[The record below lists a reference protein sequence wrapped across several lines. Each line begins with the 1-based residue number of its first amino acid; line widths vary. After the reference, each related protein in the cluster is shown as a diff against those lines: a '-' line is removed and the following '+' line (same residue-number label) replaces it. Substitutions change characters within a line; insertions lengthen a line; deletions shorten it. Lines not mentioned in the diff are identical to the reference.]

1 MLKALQAV
9 LLKADLL
16 KNGARSDSPS
26 RSLLLVC
33 KGEICLKK
41 RLLALALC
49 AAMIVS
55 AAFTGCQG
63 GGSTEGS
70 NTASTSST
78 SSTSTIPED
87 GGFKTISYEPS
98 TDKYRNYYE
107 IFVYSFCDSDGDG
120 IGDFKGLTS
129 KLDYLNDGDPNTT
142 DDLGIDGIWLMPIMP
157 SGTYHKYDVDN
168 YKDIDEDY
176 GTLEDFK
183 TFLSEAHKRGI
194 NVIIDLVINHTS
206 NTHEWFKKAKEELKE
221 GKTDGYVQYYNMVQA
236 DSKPSA
242 SGASQY
248 YYAGT
253 KGWYY
258 ETSFTQN
265 MPDLN
270 LKNEKVRAEIE
281 SICDFWLT
289 DIGIDGFRL
298 DAAYHY
304 DPNSNESI
312 NDLKWL
318 YDYCKGIKDDVYMVG
333 EVWQGGNV
341 ISEFYKS
348 GVDSFFN
355 FDMQGTSGQVATKAV
370 NLKNVQGY
378 YDYVKSWIDT
388 ITENS
393 STAISVPFLSNH
405 DTARSAGFLTRNTQK
420 EKNAAMAYLL
430 TPGNPFI
437 YYGEEIAMTGSGE
450 DPDKRTGMLWSLS
463 DNTGYVSSIPGA
475 TNTEKPDEGAEEAQ
489 KNENSLLN
497 LYKKVIRLKLQNPEI
512 ARGTFTP
519 VVLDEN
525 NKAVGAFISEY
536 NGSKVM
542 VILNLSDKA
551 TVTVPQSTMAYSG
564 VRGYIISDTTNT
576 EKVELNGEQL
586 TIPANSVVVLK

>member
-1 MLKALQAV
+1 M
-9 LLKADLL
+9 
-16 KNGARSDSPS
+16 
-26 RSLLLVC
+26 
-33 KGEICLKK
+33 KK
-41 RLLALALC
+41 RLLALTLC
-49 AAMIVS
+49 AAMLVS
-55 AAFTGCQG
+55 AVLTGCQNG
-63 GGSTEGS
+63 GTTESNNSVVS
-70 NTASTSST
+70 NTESAASSSSD
-78 SSTSTIPED
+78 SSIPED
-87 GGFKTISYEPS
+87 GGFKTISYEAS
-98 TDKYRNYYE
+98 KDKYRNYYE

-129 KLDYLNDGDPNTT
+129 KLDYLNDGDPKTT

-157 SGTYHKYDVDN
+157 SGSYHKYDVDN
-168 YKDIDEDY
+168 YKDIDKSY

-194 NVIIDLVINHTS
+194 NVIIDFVINHTS
-206 NTHEWFKKAKEELKE
+206 NTNEWFKKAKEEQKE
-221 GKTDGYVQYYNMVQA
+221 GKTDGYAQYYNFVQS
-236 DSKPSA
+236 DSKPA
-242 SGASQY
+242 DVGASKY

-258 ETSFTQN
+258 ESAFTQN

-270 LKNEKVRAEIE
+270 LKNEKVRKEIE
-281 SICDFWLT
+281 GICDFWLK

-304 DPNSNESI
+304 DQNSNESI
-312 NDLKWL
+312 NDIKWL
-318 YDYCKGIKDDVYMVG
+318 YDYCKSIKDDVYMVG
-333 EVWQGGNV
+333 EVWMGGNV
-341 ISEFYKS
+341 ISDFYKS
-348 GVDSFFN
+348 GADSFFN

-370 NLKNVQGY
+370 NLKNVKGY
-378 YDYVKSWIDT
+378 YDYVKSWVDT
-388 ITENS
+388 ITENNS
-393 STAISVPFLSNH
+393 KAISAPFISNH

-437 YYGEEIAMTGSGE
+437 YYGEEIGMTGSGE
-450 DPDKRTGMLWSLS
+450 DPDKRTGMVWSLS
-463 DNTGYVSSIPGA
+463 DNTGYVASIPGA
-475 TNTEKPDEGAEEAQ
+475 TTNTEKPEEGVAEAQ

-519 VVLDEN
+519 VTLDEN

-551 TVTVPQSTMAYSG
+551 TVTVPKSAMSYSG
-564 VRGYIISDTTNT
+564 VRGYIVSDTTNT

>member
-1 MLKALQAV
+1 M
-9 LLKADLL
+9 
-16 KNGARSDSPS
+16 
-26 RSLLLVC
+26 
-33 KGEICLKK
+33 KK
-41 RLLALALC
+41 RLLALTLC
-49 AAMIVS
+49 AAMLVS
-55 AAFTGCQG
+55 AVLTGCQNG
-63 GGSTEGS
+63 GTTESNNSVVS
-70 NTASTSST
+70 NTESAASSSSD
-78 SSTSTIPED
+78 SSIPED
-87 GGFKTISYEPS
+87 GGFKTISYEAS
-98 TDKYRNYYE
+98 KDKYRNYYE

-129 KLDYLNDGDPNTT
+129 KLDYLNDGDPKTT

-157 SGTYHKYDVDN
+157 SGSYHKYDVDN
-168 YKDIDEDY
+168 YKDIDKSY

-194 NVIIDLVINHTS
+194 NVIIDFVINHTS
-206 NTHEWFKKAKEELKE
+206 NTNEWFKKAKEELKE
-221 GKTDGYVQYYNMVQA
+221 GKTDGYVQYYNFVQS
-236 DSKPSA
+236 DSKPA
-242 SGASQY
+242 DVGASKY

-258 ETSFTQN
+258 ESAFTQN

-270 LKNEKVRAEIE
+270 LKNEKVRKEIE
-281 SICDFWLT
+281 GICDFWLK

-304 DPNSNESI
+304 DQNSNESI
-312 NDLKWL
+312 NDIKWL
-318 YDYCKGIKDDVYMVG
+318 YDYCKSIKDDVYMVG
-333 EVWQGGNV
+333 EVWMGGNV
-341 ISEFYKS
+341 ISDFYKS
-348 GVDSFFN
+348 GADSFFN

-370 NLKNVQGY
+370 NLKNVKGY
-378 YDYVKSWIDT
+378 YDYVKSWVDT
-388 ITENS
+388 ITENNS
-393 STAISVPFLSNH
+393 KAISAPFISNH

-437 YYGEEIAMTGSGE
+437 YYGEEIGMTGSGE
-450 DPDKRTGMLWSLS
+450 DPDKRTGMVWSLS
-463 DNTGYVSSIPGA
+463 DNTGYVASIPGA
-475 TNTEKPDEGAEEAQ
+475 TTNTEKPEEGVAEAQ

-519 VVLDEN
+519 VTLDEN

-551 TVTVPQSTMAYSG
+551 TVTVPKSAMSYSG
-564 VRGYIISDTTNT
+564 VRGYIVSDTTNT

>member
-1 MLKALQAV
+1 M
-9 LLKADLL
+9 
-16 KNGARSDSPS
+16 
-26 RSLLLVC
+26 
-33 KGEICLKK
+33 KK
-41 RLLALALC
+41 RLLALTLC
-49 AAMIVS
+49 AAMLVS
-55 AAFTGCQG
+55 AVLTGCQNG
-63 GGSTEGS
+63 GTTESNNSVVS
-70 NTASTSST
+70 NTESAASSSSD
-78 SSTSTIPED
+78 SSIPED
-87 GGFKTISYEPS
+87 GGFKTISYEAS
-98 TDKYRNYYE
+98 KDKYRNYYE

-129 KLDYLNDGDPNTT
+129 KLDYLNDGDPKTT

-157 SGTYHKYDVDN
+157 SGSYHKYDVDN
-168 YKDIDEDY
+168 YKDIDKSY

-194 NVIIDLVINHTS
+194 NVIIDFVINHTS
-206 NTHEWFKKAKEELKE
+206 NTNEWFKKAKEELKE
-221 GKTDGYVQYYNMVQA
+221 GKTDGYAQYYNFVQS
-236 DSKPSA
+236 DSKPA
-242 SGASQY
+242 DVGASRY
-248 YYAGT
+248 YYGGT

-258 ETSFTQN
+258 ESAFAQN

-270 LKNEKVRAEIE
+270 LKNEKVRKEIE
-281 SICDFWLT
+281 GICDFWLK

-304 DPNSNESI
+304 DQNSNESI
-312 NDLKWL
+312 NDIKWL
-318 YDYCKGIKDDVYMVG
+318 YDYCKSIKDDVYMVG
-333 EVWQGGNV
+333 EVWMGGNV
-341 ISEFYKS
+341 ISDFYKS
-348 GVDSFFN
+348 GADSFFN

-370 NLKNVQGY
+370 NLKNVKGY
-378 YDYVKSWIDT
+378 YDYVKSWVDT
-388 ITENS
+388 ITENNS
-393 STAISVPFLSNH
+393 KAISAPFISNH

-437 YYGEEIAMTGSGE
+437 YYGEEIGLTGSGE
-450 DPDKRTGMLWSLS
+450 DPDKRTGMVWSLS
-463 DNTGYVSSIPGA
+463 DNTGYVASIPGA
-475 TNTEKPDEGAEEAQ
+475 TTNTEKPEEGVAEAQ

-519 VVLDEN
+519 VTLDEN

-551 TVTVPQSTMAYSG
+551 TVTVPKSAMSYSG
-564 VRGYIISDTTNT
+564 VRGYIVSDTTNT

>member
-1 MLKALQAV
+1 M
-9 LLKADLL
+9 
-16 KNGARSDSPS
+16 
-26 RSLLLVC
+26 
-33 KGEICLKK
+33 KK
-41 RLLALALC
+41 RLLALTLC
-49 AAMIVS
+49 AAMLVS
-55 AAFTGCQG
+55 AVLTGCQNG
-63 GGSTEGS
+63 GTTESNNSVVS
-70 NTASTSST
+70 NTESAASSSSD
-78 SSTSTIPED
+78 SSIPED
-87 GGFKTISYEPS
+87 GGFKTISYEAS
-98 TDKYRNYYE
+98 KDKYRNYYE

-129 KLDYLNDGDPNTT
+129 KLDYLNDGDPKTT

-157 SGTYHKYDVDN
+157 SGSYHKYDVDN
-168 YKDIDEDY
+168 YKDIDKSY

-206 NTHEWFKKAKEELKE
+206 NTNEWFKKAKEELKE
-221 GKTDGYVQYYNMVQA
+221 GKTDSYAQYYNFVQS
-236 DSKPSA
+236 DSKPA
-242 SGASQY
+242 DVGASSY

-258 ETSFTQN
+258 ESAFAQN

-270 LKNEKVRAEIE
+270 LKNEKVRKEIE
-281 SICDFWLT
+281 GICDFWLK

-304 DPNSNESI
+304 DQNSNESI
-312 NDLKWL
+312 NDIKWL
-318 YDYCKGIKDDVYMVG
+318 YDYCKSIKDDVYMVG
-333 EVWQGGNV
+333 EVWMGGNV
-341 ISEFYKS
+341 ISDFYKS
-348 GVDSFFN
+348 GADSFFN

-370 NLKNVQGY
+370 NLKNVKGY
-378 YDYVKSWIDT
+378 YDYVKSWVDT
-388 ITENS
+388 ITESNS
-393 STAISVPFLSNH
+393 KAISAPFISNH

-437 YYGEEIAMTGSGE
+437 YYGEEIGMTGSGE
-450 DPDKRTGMLWSLS
+450 DPDKRTGMVWSLS
-463 DNTGYVSSIPGA
+463 DNTGYVASIPGA
-475 TNTEKPDEGAEEAQ
+475 TTNTEKPEEGVAEAQ

-519 VVLDEN
+519 VTLDEN

-551 TVTVPQSTMAYSG
+551 TVTVPKSAMSYSG
-564 VRGYIISDTTNT
+564 VRGYIVSDTTNT

>member
-1 MLKALQAV
+1 M
-9 LLKADLL
+9 
-16 KNGARSDSPS
+16 
-26 RSLLLVC
+26 
-33 KGEICLKK
+33 KK

-49 AAMIVS
+49 AAMLVS
-55 AAFTGCQG
+55 AVFTGCQG
-63 GGSTEGS
+63 GGTTESDNST
-70 NTASTSST
+70 TSST
-78 SSTSTIPED
+78 SSTGSSSSIPED
-87 GGFKTISYEPS
+87 GGFKTISYEAS
-98 TDKYRNYYE
+98 DDKYRNYYE

-168 YKDIDEDY
+168 YKDIDKSY
-176 GTLEDFK
+176 GTLDDFK

-206 NTHEWFKKAKEELKE
+206 NTHEWFKQAKEELKE
-221 GKTDGYVQYYNMVQA
+221 GKTDGYVQYYNFVQSDTKPA
-236 DSKPSA
+236 DV
-242 SGASQY
+242 GASSY

-258 ETSFTQN
+258 ESAFTQS

-270 LKNEKVRAEIE
+270 LKNEKVREEIQ
-281 SICDFWLT
+281 SICDFWLK

-304 DPNSNESI
+304 DQNSNESI

-318 YDYCKGIKDDVYMVG
+318 YDYCKGIKSDVYMVG
-333 EVWQGGNV
+333 EVWMGSNV
-341 ISEFYKS
+341 IADFYKS

-388 ITENS
+388 ITANNS
-393 STAISVPFLSNH
+393 NAISAPFISNH

-437 YYGEEIAMTGSGE
+437 YYGEEIGMTGSGE
-450 DPDKRTGMLWSLS
+450 DPDKRTGMVWSLS
-463 DNTGYVSSIPGA
+463 DNTGYVASIPGA
-475 TNTEKPDEGAEEAQ
+475 TNNEKPDEGVAEAQ
-489 KNENSLLN
+489 ENENSLLN
-497 LYKKVIRLKLQNPEI
+497 LYKKLIRLKLQNPEI

-525 NKAVGAFISEY
+525 NKSVGAFISEY

-551 TVTVPQSTMAYSG
+551 TVTVPKSTMSYSG

>member
-1 MLKALQAV
+1 M
-9 LLKADLL
+9 
-16 KNGARSDSPS
+16 
-26 RSLLLVC
+26 
-33 KGEICLKK
+33 KK
-41 RLLALALC
+41 RLLAIALC

-55 AAFTGCQG
+55 AAFTGCQNG
-63 GGSTEGS
+63 DGDSQS
-70 NTASTSST
+70 NSST
-78 SSTSTIPED
+78 TSGTSTGSIPED
-87 GGFKTISYEPS
+87 GGFKTVEYTASD
-98 TDKYRNYYE
+98 DKYRNYYE

-157 SGTYHKYDVDN
+157 SSTYHKYDVDD
-168 YKDIDEDY
+168 YMDIDKSY
-176 GTLEDFK
+176 GTMDDFK

-206 NTHEWFKKAKEELKE
+206 NTNEWFKKAKEELKE
-221 GKTDGYVQYYNMVQA
+221 GKTDGYVQYYNFVQSDTKP
-236 DSKPSA
+236 DSIGETSYYF
-242 SGASQY
+242 SGV
-248 YYAGT
+248 

-258 ETSFTQN
+258 QSAFTQN

-270 LKNEKVRAEIE
+270 LKNEKVREEIQK
-281 SICDFWLT
+281 ICKFWLD
-289 DIGIDGFRL
+289 DIKIDGFRL

-304 DPNSNESI
+304 DPNSAESI

-318 YDYCKGIKDDVYMVG
+318 YDYCKSVKDDVYMIG
-333 EVWQGGNV
+333 EVWKGGNV

-355 FDMQGTSGQVATKAV
+355 FEMEGTAGQITKAV
-370 NLKNVQGY
+370 NVKNCQSY
-378 YDYVKSWIDT
+378 FDYIKSWQDS
-388 ITENS
+388 ITADNKN
-393 STAISVPFLSNH
+393 AISAPFLSNH

-420 EKNAAMAYLL
+420 EKNAAMAYLM

-450 DPDKRTGMLWSLS
+450 DPDKRTGMVWSLS
-463 DNTGYVSSIPGA
+463 DTTGYVSKIPGA
-475 TNTEKPDEGAEEAQ
+475 TNTEKPAEGVDEAQ

-497 LYKKVIRLKLQNPEI
+497 FYKKIIRLKLQNPEI

-525 NKAVGAFISEY
+525 VTNVGAYISEY

-542 VILNLSDKA
+542 VVMNLGDKA
-551 TVTVPQSTMAYSG
+551 TVTVSKDNMAYSG
-564 VRGYIISDTTNT
+564 VRGYAISDTANT
-576 EKVELNGEQL
+576 DKVELNGDQL

>member
-1 MLKALQAV
+1 M
-9 LLKADLL
+9 
-16 KNGARSDSPS
+16 
-26 RSLLLVC
+26 
-33 KGEICLKK
+33 KK
-41 RLLALALC
+41 RLLALTLC
-49 AAMIVS
+49 AAMLVS
-55 AAFTGCQG
+55 AVLTGCQNG
-63 GGSTEGS
+63 GTTESNNSVVS
-70 NTASTSST
+70 NTESAASSSSD
-78 SSTSTIPED
+78 SSIPED
-87 GGFKTISYEPS
+87 GGFKTISYEAS
-98 TDKYRNYYE
+98 KDKYRNYYE

-129 KLDYLNDGDPNTT
+129 KLDYLNDDK
-142 DDLGIDGIWLMPIMP
+142 
-157 SGTYHKYDVDN
+157 S
-168 YKDIDEDY
+168 Y

-194 NVIIDLVINHTS
+194 NVIIDFVINHTS
-206 NTHEWFKKAKEELKE
+206 NTNEWFKKAKEELKE
-221 GKTDGYVQYYNMVQA
+221 GKTDGYAQYYNFVQS
-236 DSKPSA
+236 DSKPA
-242 SGASQY
+242 DVGASKY

-258 ETSFTQN
+258 ESAFTQN

-270 LKNEKVRAEIE
+270 LKNEKVRKEIE
-281 SICDFWLT
+281 GICDFWLK

-304 DPNSNESI
+304 DQNSNESI
-312 NDLKWL
+312 NDIKWL
-318 YDYCKGIKDDVYMVG
+318 YDYCKSIKDDVYMVG
-333 EVWQGGNV
+333 EVWMGGNV
-341 ISEFYKS
+341 ISDFYKS
-348 GVDSFFN
+348 GADSFFN

-370 NLKNVQGY
+370 NLKNVKGY
-378 YDYVKSWIDT
+378 YDYVKSWVDT
-388 ITENS
+388 ITENNS
-393 STAISVPFLSNH
+393 KAISAPFISNH

-437 YYGEEIAMTGSGE
+437 YYGEEIGMTGSGE
-450 DPDKRTGMLWSLS
+450 DPDKRTGMVWSLS
-463 DNTGYVSSIPGA
+463 DNTGYVASIPGA
-475 TNTEKPDEGAEEAQ
+475 TTNTEKPEEGVAEAQ

-519 VVLDEN
+519 VTLDEN

-551 TVTVPQSTMAYSG
+551 TVTVPKSAMSYSG
-564 VRGYIISDTTNT
+564 VRGYIVSDTTNT

>member
-1 MLKALQAV
+1 M
-9 LLKADLL
+9 
-16 KNGARSDSPS
+16 
-26 RSLLLVC
+26 
-33 KGEICLKK
+33 KK
-41 RLLALALC
+41 RLLALTLC
-49 AAMIVS
+49 AAMLVS
-55 AAFTGCQG
+55 AVLTGCQNG
-63 GGSTEGS
+63 GTTESNNSVVS
-70 NTASTSST
+70 NTESAASSSSD
-78 SSTSTIPED
+78 SSIPED
-87 GGFKTISYEPS
+87 GGFKTISYEAS
-98 TDKYRNYYE
+98 KDKYRNYYE

-129 KLDYLNDGDPNTT
+129 KLDYLNDGDPKTT

-157 SGTYHKYDVDN
+157 SGSYHKYDVDN
-168 YKDIDEDY
+168 YKDIDKSY

-194 NVIIDLVINHTS
+194 NVIIDFVINHTS
-206 NTHEWFKKAKEELKE
+206 NTNEWFKKAKEELKE
-221 GKTDGYVQYYNMVQA
+221 GKTDGYTQYYNFVQS
-236 DSKPSA
+236 DSKPA
-242 SGASQY
+242 DVGASKY
-248 YYAGT
+248 YYGGT

-258 ETSFTQN
+258 ESAFAQN

-270 LKNEKVRAEIE
+270 LKNEKVRKEIE
-281 SICDFWLT
+281 GICDFWLK

-304 DPNSNESI
+304 DQNSNESI
-312 NDLKWL
+312 NDIKWL
-318 YDYCKGIKDDVYMVG
+318 YDYCKSIKDDVYMVG
-333 EVWQGGNV
+333 EVWMGGNV
-341 ISEFYKS
+341 ISDFYKS
-348 GVDSFFN
+348 GADSFFN

-370 NLKNVQGY
+370 NLKNVKGY
-378 YDYVKSWIDT
+378 YDYVKSWVDT
-388 ITENS
+388 ITESNS
-393 STAISVPFLSNH
+393 KAISAPFISNH

-437 YYGEEIAMTGSGE
+437 YYGEEIGMTGSGE
-450 DPDKRTGMLWSLS
+450 DPDKRTGMVWSLS
-463 DNTGYVSSIPGA
+463 DNTGYVASIPGA
-475 TNTEKPDEGAEEAQ
+475 TTNTEKPEEGVAEAQ

-519 VVLDEN
+519 VTLDEN

-551 TVTVPQSTMAYSG
+551 TVTVPKSAMSYSG
-564 VRGYIISDTTNT
+564 VRGYIVSDTTNT